1 MEIYSPTKFIP
12 MTNGQHLLITGASS
26 GIGRVAAQRL
36 ERAGHRLTLVCRN
49 QERAREALD
58 WVAPQTT
65 VLLADLADLASVDQL
80 CSSVQSRAEPL
91 DVLVLNAGL
100 QYAGYKQPRWSPQ
113 GFELTVAVNHLA
125 HQLLLMRLLPML
137 LQSTS
142 PRLVITASEVHN
154 PASGGGR
161 VGRPASLGDLSGL
174 NSTTP
179 VPMLDGNSRFDAD
192 KAYKDSKLCNMLM
205 GLHTA
210 NLHPE
215 LPVIS
220 WSPGLVIPRASGG
233 FFRESRRAN
242 PLGQALFG
250 FVARDLLRI
259 TESVD
264 NAGERLVQLVLEHGD
279 SGFRYWS
286 NTLVKPGLHRFEQ
299 TEPSAEA
306 SDSLKAERLWT
317 LSQERIES
325 VLNS

>member
-1 MEIYSPTKFIP
+1 
-12 MTNGQHLLITGASS
+12 
-26 GIGRVAAQRL
+26 
-36 ERAGHRLTLVCRN
+36 
-49 QERAREALD
+49 
-58 WVAPQTT
+58 
-65 VLLADLADLASVDQL
+65 
-80 CSSVQSRAEPL
+80 
-91 DVLVLNAGL
+91 
-100 QYAGYKQPRWSPQ
+100 
-113 GFELTVAVNHLA
+113 
-125 HQLLLMRLLPML
+125 MRLLPML

-174 NSTTP
+174 DSMTSA
-179 VPMLDGNSRFDAD
+179 PMLDGNSHFDAD

>member
-1 MEIYSPTKFIP
+1 

-36 ERAGHRLTLVCRN
+36 QRAGHRLTLICRS

-80 CSSVQSRAEPL
+80 CSIVQSRAEPL
-91 DVLVLNAGL
+91 DGLVLNAGL

-142 PRLVITASEVHN
+142 PRLVITASEVHS

-161 VGRPASLGDLSGL
+161 VGRPASLGDLSVLG
-174 NSTTP
+174 STTSA
-179 VPMLDGNSRFDAD
+179 PMLDGNSRFDAD

-210 NLHPE
+210 NQHPE

-220 WSPGLVIPRASGG
+220 WSPGLVIPRAAGG

-250 FVARDLLRI
+250 FLARDVLRI
-259 TESVD
+259 TESVEK
-264 NAGERLVQLVLEHGD
+264 AGELLVELVLDPVD

-286 NTLVKPGLHRFEQ
+286 NTLVKPGEHRFELTQ
-299 TEPSAEA
+299 PSVEA
-306 SDSLKAERLWT
+306 SDCVKAERLWT
-317 LSQERIES
+317 LSQDRIDA

>member
-1 MEIYSPTKFIP
+1 MEIYSPTKSIP

-36 ERAGHRLTLVCRN
+36 ERAGHRLTLICRS

-80 CSSVQSRAEPL
+80 CSIVQRRGEPL
-91 DVLVLNAGL
+91 DGLVLNAGL
-100 QYAGYKQPRWSPQ
+100 QYAGCKQPRWSPQ

-179 VPMLDGNSRFDAD
+179 APMLDGNSRFDAD

-286 NTLVKPGLHRFEQ
+286 NTLVKPGLHRFEL

-306 SDSLKAERLWT
+306 SDSVKAERLWT
-317 LSQERIES
+317 FSQERIES
-325 VLNS
+325 ALNS